1 MTIGA
6 VVLLYIV
13 APITLTAWL
22 ICLVSHSQGYD
33 DARFSDLDASA
44 GELREKELGNI
55 YDPVLGNVC

>member
-44 GELREKELGNI
+44 GELREKAREYI
-55 YDPVLGNVC
+55 